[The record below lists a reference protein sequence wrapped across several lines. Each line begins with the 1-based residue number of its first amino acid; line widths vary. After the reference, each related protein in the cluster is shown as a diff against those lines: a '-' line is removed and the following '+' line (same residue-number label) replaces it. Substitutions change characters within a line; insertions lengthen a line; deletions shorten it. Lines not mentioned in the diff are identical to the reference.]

1 VAGDWTAEV
10 VVVFAGGPPP
20 AAEAVAELPEGAFV
34 VAADRGA
41 DHALAAGFVP
51 DLVVGDLDS
60 ISPEGLARSPRVE
73 RHPVAKDATDLALA
87 LDAAL
92 ARSPRRLVV
101 IGGADGRLDHL
112 LAELLL
118 LGSAPYGGVEIDAL
132 LGEARVHV
140 VRGTRS
146 LTGVPG
152 ELISLFALHGPA
164 RGVVTEGLRWALRG
178 DTLDPGSSRG
188 VSNEFAASEARVDVS
203 DGVVLAVRPN
213 RPAEGSLPAGNE

>member
-1 VAGDWTAEV
+1 VTADPAV
-10 VVVFAGGPPP
+10 DVVVFAGGPPP
-20 AAEAVAELPEGAFV
+20 SPRAVAELPAGAVV

-41 DHALAAGFVP
+41 DHAIAAGLVP
-51 DLVVGDLDS
+51 ELVVGDLDS
-60 ISPEGLARSPRVE
+60 ISPEALARSPHVE

-101 IGGADGRLDHL
+101 IGGAEGRLDHL

-140 VRGTRS
+140 VRGSRR
-146 LTGVPG
+146 LAGVPG
-152 ELISLFALHGPA
+152 ELISLLALHGPA
-164 RGVVTEGLRWALRG
+164 RGVVTEGLRWTLRG

-188 VSNEFAASEARVDVS
+188 VSNEFAATEARIDVS
-203 DGVVLAVRPN
+203 DGVLLAVRPD
-213 RPAEGSLPAGNE
+213 RPDPGLITSR